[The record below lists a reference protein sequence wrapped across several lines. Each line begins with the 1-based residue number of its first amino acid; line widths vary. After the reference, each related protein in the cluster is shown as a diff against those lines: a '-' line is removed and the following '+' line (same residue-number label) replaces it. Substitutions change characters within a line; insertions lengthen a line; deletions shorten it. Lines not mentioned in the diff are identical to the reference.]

1 MPRGKQLAEKNTS
14 RKEYSK
20 ITTFLGFQTCHFFS
34 LLKKASRG
42 TIYVLAGNA
51 GVMCA
56 TALTDS
62 CYSQVR
68 VDGDYCIASAW
79 YGCLT
84 KEEGTEVNNWLS
96 DEDYVR

>member
-1 MPRGKQLAEKNTS
+1 ML
-14 RKEYSK
+14 
-20 ITTFLGFQTCHFFS
+20 
-34 LLKKASRG
+34 
-42 TIYVLAGNA
+42 V
-51 GVMCA
+51 CA